1 MINKRILIV
10 EDEKLTVEMLTYPLE
25 QEGFEIISA
34 ADGEEGLLKA
44 YRDKPSLIILDI
56 MLPKLNGIEVC
67 KKLKNDFKTKN
78 IPLIMLTCRDDM
90 DFKLES
96 FRNGADDYIIKP
108 FDLRELLAKVKSILR
123 LINLQNTLKASIEE
137 VERISVI
144 NEINKAISSSLY
156 LEEILK
162 IIGCQIRR
170 LINYDLIS
178 LALLDKGDKFVKVR
192 TLISQEKIELGDEF
206 YIPFNIS
213 TLNLNLVSGDIYNPS
228 LDKVPELP
236 YSTEGNNLLSAI
248 VIPLK
253 ARRKIIGTFNVA
265 SYRENAF
272 SDTELEVTNQIALQ
286 VAIAMENARLY
297 EHVSELAN
305 ITTNAPLAILGTDN
319 NSIITSWNKGAETIF
334 GYKSEEIIGKSCQ
347 ILIPEDLQIQRNELL
362 SEALRKGILEEINT
376 ERITRSGRRVHVQIT
391 YTVIKDEKG
400 KNIGLAHIIRN
411 IEKEIELQRQ
421 LIQSEKLST
430 MGQLVSGVAH
440 ELNNPLTG
448 IIGFSELLMLE
459 ADNHIYKDLKRIQE
473 EAARARRIVQ
483 NLLSFAR
490 MHKPEKT
497 KIDIN
502 GIIKNVLELKSYEMR
517 VDNIEIKC
525 SLDLNLPVTMGD
537 PHQLQQVFLNI
548 INNAHQAITSSSR
561 SGTMNI
567 RTCKKATGIIIEFG
581 DTGPGIAK
589 ENLTKIFDPFFTTKE
604 VGKGTGLGLSLSYGI
619 IKDHGGTIKAVSEEG
634 KGAIFTIV
642 LPIIENNIVFPVS
655 NVSRLHQNIKDFDI
669 LVIDD
674 EDTVLQ
680 LFEETLTR
688 EGNRVEIA
696 RDGQSA
702 LEKISNKGYFDII
715 ICDIKMPTMN
725 GSELFQLLKEQKPEL
740 AENFIFMSG
749 AINKFESL
757 NFFNPEVNPFL
768 EKPFSINEVL
778 KAISK
783 LVSKDKKTF
792 V

>member
-34 ADGEEGLLKA
+34 SDGEEGLLKA

-67 KKLKNDFKTKN
+67 KRLKNDFKTKN

-206 YIPFNIS
+206 YIPVNIS
-213 TLNLNLVSGDIYNPS
+213 TLSQNLISGTICNPS
-228 LDKVPELP
+228 EDKVPELP
-236 YSTEGNNLLSAI
+236 CAGEELLSAI
-248 VIPLK
+248 IIPLK
-253 ARRKIIGTFNVA
+253 VRRKIIGTFNVA
-265 SYRENAF
+265 GYRENAF
-272 SDTELEVTNQIALQ
+272 SETELEVANQIALQ

-305 ITTNAPLAILGTDN
+305 ITTNAPLAIVGTDN

-334 GYKSEEIIGKSCQ
+334 GYKSEEIIGKSSQ
-347 ILIPEDLQIQRNELL
+347 ILIPDDLKIQRNELL

-376 ERITRSGRRVHVQIT
+376 ERITGSGTRIHVKIT

-400 KNIGLAHIIRN
+400 KIIGLAHIIRN

-459 ADNHIYKDLKRIQE
+459 ADKSIYKDLKRIQE

-525 SLDLNLPVTMGD
+525 NLDQNLPVTMGD

-548 INNAHQAITSSSR
+548 INNAHQAVTSASR
-561 SGTMNI
+561 SGVMNI
-567 RTCKKATGIIIEFG
+567 KTCKKEASIIIEFS
-581 DTGPGIAK
+581 DTGPGISK
-589 ENLTKIFDPFFTTKE
+589 ENLTRIFDPFFTTKE

-619 IKDHGGTIKAVSEEG
+619 IKDHGGTIHAVSEEG
-634 KGAIFTIV
+634 EGAIFTIA
-642 LPIIENNIVFPVS
+642 LPIIENNIVFPA
-655 NVSRLHQNIKDFDI
+655 RNIPGLNQHIRDFDI

-680 LFEETLTR
+680 LFDETLTR
-688 EGNRVEIA
+688 EGNRVELA

-702 LEKISNKGYFDII
+702 LERISNKGYFDII
-715 ICDIKMPTMN
+715 ICDVKMPSMN
-725 GSELFQLLKEQKPEL
+725 GRELFELLKEQKPEL

-749 AINKFESL
+749 AINKLESL
-757 NFFNPEVNPFL
+757 NFFNHEVNPFL
-768 EKPFSINEVL
+768 EKPFSINEAL
-778 KAISK
+778 RAISR
-783 LVSKDKKTF
+783 LVNKDKKTF

>member
-34 ADGEEGLLKA
+34 SDGEEGLLKA

-67 KKLKNDFKTKN
+67 KRLKNDFKTKN

-206 YIPFNIS
+206 YIPVNIS
-213 TLNLNLVSGDIYNPS
+213 TLSQNLISGNICNPS
-228 LDKVPELP
+228 ENKVTELP
-236 YSTEGNNLLSAI
+236 CSGEELLSAI
-248 VIPLK
+248 IIPLK
-253 ARRKIIGTFNVA
+253 VRRKTIGTFNVA

-272 SDTELEVTNQIALQ
+272 SETELEVANQIALQ

-297 EHVSELAN
+297 EHVRELAN
-305 ITTNAPLAILGTDN
+305 ITTNAPLAIIGTDN
-319 NSIITSWNKGAETIF
+319 NSIITSWNKGAETVF
-334 GYKSEEIIGKSCQ
+334 GYKLEEIIGKSSQ
-347 ILIPEDLQIQRNELL
+347 ILIPEDLKIQKNELL

-376 ERITRSGRRVHVQIT
+376 ERMTRSGTRIHVKIT

-459 ADNHIYKDLKRIQE
+459 ADKSIYKDLKRIQE

-525 SLDLNLPVTMGD
+525 NLDQNLPVTMGD

-548 INNAHQAITSSSR
+548 INNAHQAIISAAR
-561 SGTMNI
+561 SGVMNI
-567 RTCKKATGIIIEFG
+567 RTCKKETSIIIEFS
-581 DTGPGIAK
+581 DTGPGISK
-589 ENLTKIFDPFFTTKE
+589 ENLTRIFDPFFTTKE

-619 IKDHGGTIKAVSEEG
+619 IKDHGGTIQAFSEEG
-634 KGAIFTIV
+634 RGAIFAIA
-642 LPIIENNIVFPVS
+642 LPIIENNIVFPVTDIS
-655 NVSRLHQNIKDFDI
+655 GINHNIRDFDI

-680 LFEETLTR
+680 LFDETLTR
-688 EGNRVEIA
+688 DGNRVEIA
-696 RDGQSA
+696 RDGQTA
-702 LEKISNKGYFDII
+702 LEKISNKGYFDIV
-715 ICDIKMPTMN
+715 ICDIKMPAMN
-725 GSELFQLLKEQKPEL
+725 GRELFQLLKEQKPEL

-749 AINKFESL
+749 AINKFENL
-757 NFFNPEVNPFL
+757 NFFNSEVNPFL
-768 EKPFSINEVL
+768 EKPFSINEAL
-778 KAISK
+778 RAISR
-783 LVSKDKKTF
+783 LVNKNKKTF

>member
-25 QEGFEIISA
+25 EEGFEIISA
-34 ADGEEGLLKA
+34 SDGEEGLLKA

-67 KKLKNDFKTKN
+67 KRLKNDFKTKN

-206 YIPFNIS
+206 YIPVNIS
-213 TLNLNLVSGDIYNPS
+213 TLSQNLISGTICNPS
-228 LDKVPELP
+228 EDKVPELP
-236 YSTEGNNLLSAI
+236 CSGEELLSAI
-248 VIPLK
+248 IIPLK
-253 ARRKIIGTFNVA
+253 VRRKIIGTFNVA
-265 SYRENAF
+265 GYRENAF
-272 SDTELEVTNQIALQ
+272 SETELEVANQIALQ

-305 ITTNAPLAILGTDN
+305 ITTNAPLAIVGTDN

-334 GYKSEEIIGKSCQ
+334 GYKSEEIIGKSSQ
-347 ILIPEDLQIQRNELL
+347 ILIPDDLKIQRNELL

-376 ERITRSGRRVHVQIT
+376 ERITVAGTRIHVKIT

-400 KNIGLAHIIRN
+400 KIIGLAHIIRN

-459 ADNHIYKDLKRIQE
+459 ADKSIYKDLKRIQE

-525 SLDLNLPVTMGD
+525 NLDQNLPVTMGD

-548 INNAHQAITSSSR
+548 INNAHQAVTSASR
-561 SGTMNI
+561 SGVMNI
-567 RTCKKATGIIIEFG
+567 KTYKKEASIIIEFS
-581 DTGPGIAK
+581 DTGPGISK
-589 ENLTKIFDPFFTTKE
+589 ENLTRIFDPFFTTKE

-619 IKDHGGTIKAVSEEG
+619 IKDHGGTIHAVSEEG
-634 KGAIFTIV
+634 QGAIFTIA
-642 LPIIENNIVFPVS
+642 LPIIENNIVFPVR
-655 NVSRLHQNIKDFDI
+655 NIPGLNQNIRDFDI

-680 LFEETLTR
+680 LFDETLTR
-688 EGNRVEIA
+688 EGNRVELA

-715 ICDIKMPTMN
+715 ICDVKMPSMN
-725 GSELFQLLKEQKPEL
+725 GRELFELLKEQKPEL

-749 AINKFESL
+749 AINKLESL
-757 NFFNPEVNPFL
+757 NFFNHEVNPFL
-768 EKPFSINEVL
+768 EKPFSINEAL
-778 KAISK
+778 RAISR
-783 LVSKDKKTF
+783 LVNKDKKTC

>member
-67 KKLKNDFKTKN
+67 KRLKNDFKTKN

-206 YIPFNIS
+206 YIPFKIS
-213 TLNLNLVSGDIYNPS
+213 TLSQNLESGTICNPS
-228 LDKVPELP
+228 ENKVPELP
-236 YSTEGNNLLSAI
+236 YSAEGILSAI
-248 VIPLK
+248 IIPLK
-253 ARRKIIGTFNVA
+253 VRRKIIGTFNVA
-265 SYRENAF
+265 SYSENAF
-272 SDTELEVTNQIALQ
+272 SETELEVANQIALQ

-305 ITTNAPLAILGTDN
+305 ITTNAPLAIVGTDN

-334 GYKSEEIIGKSCQ
+334 GYKSEEIIGKSSQ
-347 ILIPEDLQIQRNELL
+347 ILIPEDLKIQKNELL

-376 ERITRSGRRVHVQIT
+376 ERITRAGTRIHVKIT

-400 KNIGLAHIIRN
+400 KNLGLAHIIRN

-448 IIGFSELLMLE
+448 IIGFSELLMME
-459 ADNHIYKDLKRIQE
+459 ADKSIYKDLKRIQE

-502 GIIKNVLELKSYEMR
+502 GIIKNVLELKAYEMR

-525 SLDLNLPVTMGD
+525 NLDQNLPVTMGD

-548 INNAHQAITSSSR
+548 INNAHQAITSVKR

-567 RTCKKATGIIIEFG
+567 RTCKKETSIIIEFS
-581 DTGPGIAK
+581 DTGPGISK
-589 ENLTKIFDPFFTTKE
+589 ENLTRIFDPFFTTKE

-619 IKDHGGTIKAVSEEG
+619 IKDHGGTIQVVSEED
-634 KGAIFTIV
+634 KGATFTIA
-642 LPIIENNIVFPVS
+642 LPIIENNIVFSVS
-655 NVSRLHQNIKDFDI
+655 NISGLSHNIRDFDI

-680 LFEETLTR
+680 LFDETLTR

-715 ICDIKMPTMN
+715 ICDIKMPAMN

-749 AINKFESL
+749 AINKFENL
-757 NFFNPEVNPFL
+757 NFFNHEVNPFL
-768 EKPFSINEVL
+768 EKPFSINEAL

-783 LVSKDKKTF
+783 LVNKDKKTF

>member
-10 EDEKLTVEMLTYPLE
+10 EDEKLTVEMLAYPLE

-67 KKLKNDFKTKN
+67 KRLKNDFKTKN

-206 YIPFNIS
+206 YIPFNVS
-213 TLNLNLVSGDIYNPS
+213 TLSREPVSGTVCNPS
-228 LDKVPELP
+228 VDKVPEIP
-236 YSTEGNNLLSAI
+236 SSTGEILSAI
-248 VIPLK
+248 MIPLK
-253 ARRKIIGTFNVA
+253 VRRKIIGTFNVA
-265 SYRENAF
+265 SYRENVF
-272 SDTELEVTNQIALQ
+272 SETELEVANQIALQ

-305 ITTNAPLAILGTDN
+305 ITTNAPLAIVGTDN

-334 GYKSEEIIGKSCQ
+334 GYKSEEIIGKSSQ

-376 ERITRSGRRVHVQIT
+376 ERITRSGARVHVKIT

-459 ADNHIYKDLKRIQE
+459 ADKHIYKDLKRIQE

-502 GIIKNVLELKSYEMR
+502 SIIKNVLELKSYEMR

-525 SLDLNLPVTMGD
+525 NLDINLPVTMGD

-548 INNAHQAITSSSR
+548 INNAHQAMTSSGR

-567 RTCKKATGIIIEFG
+567 RTFKKDTGIIIEFS
-581 DTGPGIAK
+581 DTGPGISK
-589 ENLTKIFDPFFTTKE
+589 ENLTRIFDPFFTTKE

-619 IKDHGGTIKAVSEEG
+619 IKDHGGTIHVSSEEG
-634 KGAIFTIV
+634 NGANFTIA
-642 LPIIENNIVFPVS
+642 LPIIEHNIVFPV
-655 NVSRLHQNIKDFDI
+655 NNICGLTQNIKDFDI

-680 LFEETLTR
+680 LFDETLTR
-688 EGNRVEIA
+688 EGNRVELA

-749 AINKFESL
+749 AINKCENL
-757 NFFNPEVNPFL
+757 NFFDHEVNPFL

-783 LVSKDKKTF
+783 LVNKEKKTF

>member
-10 EDEKLTVEMLTYPLE
+10 EDEKLTVEMLKYPLE

-67 KKLKNDFKTKN
+67 KRLKNDFKTKN

-108 FDLRELLAKVKSILR
+108 FDLRELLAKVKSILK

-213 TLNLNLVSGDIYNPS
+213 TLSLNPTSGDIYNPS
-228 LDKVPELP
+228 QHSVPELP
-236 YSTEGNNLLSAI
+236 YSTEENKLLSAI
-248 VIPLK
+248 IIPLK
-253 ARRKIIGTFNVA
+253 VRRKIIGTFNVA

-272 SDTELEVTNQIALQ
+272 SETELEVTNQIALQ

-297 EHVSELAN
+297 EHVRELAN

-347 ILIPEDLQIQRNELL
+347 LLIPEDLQIQRNELL

-376 ERITRSGRRVHVQIT
+376 ERITRSGRRVHVKIT

-400 KNIGLAHIIRN
+400 KNVGLAHIIRN

-459 ADNHIYKDLKRIQE
+459 ADKNIYKDLKRIQE

-502 GIIKNVLELKSYEMR
+502 SIIKNVLELKSYEMR

-525 SLDLNLPVTMGD
+525 NLDINLPVTMGD

-548 INNAHQAITSSSR
+548 INNAHQAMTLSSR

-567 RTCKKATGIIIEFG
+567 KTCKKETGIIIEFG
-581 DTGPGIAK
+581 DTGPGISR

-619 IKDHGGTIKAVSEEG
+619 IKDHGGTIQTVSEEG
-634 KGAIFTIV
+634 KGAVFTIT

-680 LFEETLTR
+680 LFDETLTR

-749 AINKFESL
+749 AINKFENL

-783 LVSKDKKTF
+783 LMNKDKKTF

>member
-1 MINKRILIV
+1 MTNKRILIV

-25 QEGFEIISA
+25 QEGFEIVSA

-67 KKLKNDFKTKN
+67 KRLKNDFRTKN

-108 FDLRELLAKVKSILR
+108 FDLRELLARVKSILR

-137 VERISVI
+137 VERMSVI

-162 IIGCQIRR
+162 IIGCQLRR

-206 YIPFNIS
+206 YIPFKVS
-213 TLNLNLVSGDIYNPS
+213 TLAQKVVSGSIYNPS
-228 LDKVPELP
+228 EDKVPELP
-236 YSTEGNNLLSAI
+236 YSTEGNKLLSAI
-248 VIPLK
+248 IIPLK
-253 ARRKIIGTFNVA
+253 VRRKIIGTFNVA

-272 SDTELEVTNQIALQ
+272 SDTDLEVINQIALQ
-286 VAIAMENARLY
+286 VAITMENARLY

-305 ITTNAPLAILGTDN
+305 ITTNAPLAIMGTDN
-319 NSIITSWNKGAETIF
+319 NSIITSWNKGAERIF
-334 GYKSEEIIGKSCQ
+334 GYKSEEIIGKPCQ
-347 ILIPEDLQIQRNELL
+347 ILIPEDMQIQRNELL

-376 ERITRSGRRVHVQIT
+376 ERITRSGRRLHVKIT

-459 ADNHIYKDLKRIQE
+459 ADKNIHKDLKRIQE
-473 EAARARRIVQ
+473 EAGRARRIVQ

-517 VDNIEIKC
+517 VDNIKIKC
-525 SLDLNLPVTMGD
+525 DLDRNLPVTMGD
-537 PHQLQQVFLNI
+537 PHLLQQVFLNI

-561 SGTMNI
+561 SGAMNI
-567 RTCKKATGIIIEFG
+567 KTCKKETGIIIEFS
-581 DTGPGIAK
+581 DTGPGISK

-619 IKDHGGTIKAVSEEG
+619 IKDHGGTIHTVSEEG
-634 KGAIFTIV
+634 KGAIFAIA
-642 LPIIENNIVFPVS
+642 LPIIENNIVFPVTD
-655 NVSRLHQNIKDFDI
+655 VSKVHQSIKNFDI

-680 LFEETLTR
+680 LFDETLTR
-688 EGNRVEIA
+688 EGNRVELA

-715 ICDIKMPTMN
+715 ICDIKMPSMN

-749 AINKFESL
+749 AINKLENM
-757 NFFNPEVNPFL
+757 NFFDPEVNPFL
-768 EKPFSINEVL
+768 EKPFSINEAL

-783 LVSKDKKTF
+783 LVDKNKKTF